1 MFEKAG
7 DIKNTVVLI
16 FWHIQCFHFMNFE
29 VAWALV
35 SFRTLFQP
43 QIVLDPG
50 YLPDYL
56 SVSYHYNF
64 TIFSGFS
71 ASKTNKKYFNPLVIL
86 KYNLSPKV

>member
-1 MFEKAG
+1 MLQKAG

-35 SFRTLFQP
+35 SFRTLVQP
-43 QIVLDPG
+43 QIVLYPG
-50 YLPDYL
+50 YLLDYL
-56 SVSYHYNF
+56 SVSYQYNF
-64 TIFSGFS
+64 TIFSRFS
-71 ASKTNKKYFNPLVIL
+71 ASKTNKKHFNPLVTL